1 MQCGKTQQ
9 LMKMN
14 QFWIRIL
21 GIFGILGG
29 LILFA
34 GDMLLYYD
42 PTSLSLKRNMGN
54 ASDFRIIA
62 SGVCALF
69 ATWFYML
76 GLGQVYY
83 AFKTTKPIFR
93 NGVLIFFGSIL
104 IAFGIVHGAFLA
116 IATTSKLATEHN
128 LDIKEAALLSEKIN
142 EILRLFV
149 YPMVGILSILF
160 ISQAWKRKTL
170 YPRWIIFFFPLIPF
184 LIEDIVTK
192 YLSGNIWIIIKGGY
206 LNIILTIFFIA
217 STKALWYIEESE
229 MNSE

>member
-1 MQCGKTQQ
+1 
-9 LMKMN
+9 MKIN

-21 GIFGILGG
+21 GIFGVFGG

-42 PTSLSLKRNMGN
+42 PISTSFKRNMGN

-69 ATWFYML
+69 ATWFYMI

-83 AFKTTKPIFR
+83 AFKPTKPIFR
-93 NGVLIFFGSIL
+93 YGVLICFGSIL

-116 IATTSKLATEHN
+116 IATTAKLATEYN
-128 LDIKEAALLSEKIN
+128 LDIKEAVSLSEKIN

-149 YPMVGILSILF
+149 YPIVGILSILF
-160 ISQAWKRKTL
+160 ISQVWKRKTW
-170 YPRWIIFFFPLIPF
+170 YPKWIIIFFPLIPF
-184 LIEDIVTK
+184 LIEDLVCK
-192 YLSGNIWIIIKGGY
+192 YLPDNIWIIVKGGY
-206 LNIILTIFFIA
+206 LNLILAIFFTA
-217 STKALWYIEESE
+217 STIALWNIKEFKT
-229 MNSE
+229 NK